1 MRLVLVFTAYFNHHK
16 VIRCLSELVSM
27 FNLMLNIYFCT
38 TLQSVNGLKGHTV
51 TDDHQNFTS
60 EMHQFPSDTNQQEY
74 THERDQPRLECV
86 NAPIYENKYNDIG

>member
-1 MRLVLVFTAYFNHHK
+1 MFTAYFNQQK
-16 VIRCLSELVSM
+16 VIRCLSELASIYVELTTK
-27 FNLMLNIYFCT
+27 NLHCT
-38 TLQSVNGLKGHTV
+38 TLQPVIGLKGHTV
-51 TDDHQNFTS
+51 TDDHQNFSS